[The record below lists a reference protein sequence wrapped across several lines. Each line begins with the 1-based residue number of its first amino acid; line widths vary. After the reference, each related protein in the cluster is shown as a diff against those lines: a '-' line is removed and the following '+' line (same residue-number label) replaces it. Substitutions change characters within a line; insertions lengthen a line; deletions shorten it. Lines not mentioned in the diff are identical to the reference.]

1 MSAYGEA
8 WRLAWP
14 LILSNLSVPLLGIVD
29 TAVVGHLPEPH
40 YLGAVAIGALAFN
53 VLYFVFG
60 FLRMG
65 TTGLTAQAFGRAD
78 GVELRAGLGRAMLLA
93 ILIAGALLAAGPA
106 VVWAALAIF
115 DPGPRVAAEL
125 ETYLAIRLLGAP
137 GALANLVL
145 LGWLLGMQN
154 ARGPMAL
161 LIATNGVNIVLDLW
175 FVLGFGWGVAGV
187 AVATVCAEYGGLA
200 LGFWLVRRR
209 ARQVPGAWSWRAIWQ
224 RAAFGRLL
232 AINRDI
238 MLRSLSLEAAFLTFI
253 ALSSRQGEIVL
264 AANAVLL
271 NFLTFAAFGLDGFA
285 HAAEA
290 MVGRYVGARSRAAFR
305 AATSANLVLALGLA
319 LLLTLAFLLG
329 GRTAIHLMTGLAA
342 VRAAALVYLP
352 YVIALPPVAVFAFLF
367 DGVFIG
373 ATRTAEMRNG
383 MVLALAVF
391 LLSAW
396 ALMDPLGNHAL
407 WLAML
412 LFMAARG
419 LWLGLVYLHIERGAG
434 FVTGAFSPDRTLTD
448 RPAGT

>member
-1 MSAYGEA
+1 MSAYREA

-40 YLGAVAIGALAFN
+40 YLGAVAIGALVLN

-78 GVELRAGLGRAMLLA
+78 GDELRAGLARSVLLA
-93 ILIAGALLAAGPA
+93 LLVAAALLLAGPGI
-106 VVWAALAIF
+106 VAATLAIF
-115 DPGPRVAAEL
+115 EPGARIAHEL
-125 ETYLAIRLLGAP
+125 ESYLVVRLLGAP
-137 GALANLVL
+137 AALANLVL

-161 LIATNGVNIVLDLW
+161 LIATNGVNIVLDLL
-175 FVLGFGWGVAGV
+175 FVLGFGWGVPGV
-187 AVATVCAEYGGLA
+187 AAATVCAEYGGLA
-200 LGFWLVRRR
+200 LGLALVARRLR
-209 ARQVPGAWSWRAIWQ
+209 PVAGAWSWRIIGA

-232 AINRDI
+232 AVNRDI
-238 MLRSLSLEAAFLTFI
+238 MLRSLSLEAAFLTFT
-253 ALSSRQGEIVL
+253 ALSSRQGEIML

-290 MVGRYVGARSRAAFR
+290 MIGRHIGAGSRAGFR
-305 AATSANLVLALGLA
+305 AATRANLGFALGLA
-319 LLLTLAFLLG
+319 LIMALSFLLG
-329 GRTAIHLMTGLAA
+329 GRAAIHLMTGLEA
-342 VRAAALVYLP
+342 VRAAALDFLP
-352 YVIALPPVAVFAFLF
+352 YAIALPPVAVFAFLF

-373 ATRTAEMRNG
+373 ATRTAPMRNG

-391 LLSAW
+391 LLVAW
-396 ALMDPLGNHAL
+396 TLGGPLGNHGL

-412 LFMAARG
+412 AFMAARG

-434 FVTGAFSPDRTLTD
+434 FVAALSGPV
-448 RPAGT
+448 PARR

>member
-1 MSAYGEA
+1 MSAYREA

-65 TTGLTAQAFGRAD
+65 TTGLTAQAFGRGD
-78 GVELRAGLGRAMLLA
+78 GAELRAGLGRAMLLA
-93 ILIAGALLAAGPA
+93 VVIAGALLAAGPGI
-106 VVWAALAIF
+106 VWAALAIF
-115 DPGPRVAAEL
+115 DPSPRVAAEL
-125 ETYLAIRLLGAP
+125 ATYLAVRLLGAP
-137 GALANLVL
+137 AALANMVL

-187 AVATVCAEYGGLA
+187 AAATVCAEYGGLA
-200 LGFWLVRRR
+200 LGLWLVRRR
-209 ARQVPGAWSWRAIWQ
+209 ARQVPGAWSWRTIWQ
-224 RAAFGRLL
+224 RAAYGRLL
-232 AINRDI
+232 AVNRDI
-238 MLRSLSLEAAFLTFI
+238 MLRSLSLEAAFLTFT

-290 MVGRYVGARSRAAFR
+290 MVGRYVGARSRPAFR
-305 AATSANLVLALGLA
+305 AATGANLVLALGLA
-319 LLLTLAFLLG
+319 LLLTLIFLLG
-329 GRTAIHLMTGLAA
+329 GRAAIHLMTGLEA

-396 ALMDPLGNHAL
+396 ALMALLGNHGL

-419 LWLGLVYLHIERGAG
+419 LWLGLVYLRIERGAG
-434 FVTGAFSPDRTLTD
+434 FVAALS
-448 RPAGT
+448 RPVPARR

>member
-1 MSAYGEA
+1 MSPYREA

-78 GVELRAGLGRAMLLA
+78 GAELRAGLGRAMLLA
-93 ILIAGALLAAGPA
+93 VLIAGALLAAGPGI
-106 VVWAALAIF
+106 VWAALAIF
-115 DPGPRVAAEL
+115 DPSPRVGAEL
-125 ETYLAIRLLGAP
+125 TAYLAIRLLGAP
-137 GALANLVL
+137 AALANLVL

-161 LIATNGVNIVLDLW
+161 LIATNGVNIALDLW

-187 AVATVCAEYGGLA
+187 AAATVCAEYGGLA
-200 LGFWLVRRR
+200 LGLWLVRRR
-209 ARQVPGAWSWRAIWQ
+209 ARQVPGAWSWGAVWQ

-232 AINRDI
+232 AVNRDI
-238 MLRSLSLEAAFLTFI
+238 MLRSLSLEAAFLTFT

-290 MVGRYVGARSRAAFR
+290 MVGRQVGAGSRAGFR
-305 AATSANLVLALGLA
+305 AATGANLGFALALA
-319 LLLTLAFLLG
+319 LFMAAGFLLG
-329 GRTAIHLMTGLAA
+329 GRAAIQLMTGLEA
-342 VRAAALVYLP
+342 VRAAAFLYLP
-352 YVIALPPVAVFAFLF
+352 YVVALPPVAVFAFLF

-383 MVLALAVF
+383 MVLALAAF
-391 LLSAW
+391 LLAAW
-396 ALMDPLGNHAL
+396 GLMDPLGNHGL

-412 LFMAARG
+412 LLMAVRG
-419 LWLGLVYLHIERGAG
+419 LWLGLVYLRIERGAG
-434 FVTGAFSPDRTLTD
+434 FVAALSKPAAQRT
-448 RPAGT
+448 